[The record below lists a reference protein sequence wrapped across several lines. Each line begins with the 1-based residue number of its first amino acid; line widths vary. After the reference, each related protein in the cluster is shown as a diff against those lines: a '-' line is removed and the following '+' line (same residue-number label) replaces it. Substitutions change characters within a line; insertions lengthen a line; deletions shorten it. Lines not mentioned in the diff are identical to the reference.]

1 MDNANEAKR
10 DALSTNIYFV
20 ISCIIRRNGM
30 QIAEKRIRKRFRRL
44 VILGN
49 DDGQSI

>member
-1 MDNANEAKR
+1 MKKR
-10 DALSTNIYFV
+10 DALTTNTQFV
-20 ISCIIRRNGM
+20 ISFITRNGM
-30 QIAEKRIRKRFRRL
+30 QMAEKRIRKHFRRL